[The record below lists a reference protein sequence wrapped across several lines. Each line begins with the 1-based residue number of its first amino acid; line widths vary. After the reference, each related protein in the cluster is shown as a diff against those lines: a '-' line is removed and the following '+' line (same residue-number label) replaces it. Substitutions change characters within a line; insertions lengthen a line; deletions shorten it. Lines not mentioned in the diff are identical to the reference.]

1 MIRLAPTFVAA
12 VLLGSITATP
22 QAHPPSARIS
32 AGFTDVT
39 REAGIDFRHVNG
51 ASSDKYLVE
60 TMGSGGL
67 FFDYDDDG
75 AIDVF
80 LVDGG
85 SFADPAVARR
95 ARHRLF
101 RNRGNGTFQDVT
113 AQSGIQH
120 RDYGM
125 GACAGDYDNDGR
137 VDLYVTNVG
146 PNTLY
151 RNGGGGRFTDVT
163 RAAGVGSP
171 LWSASCAF
179 ADLDKDGDLDLFV
192 TNYVDIRLTASG
204 GPYKNPFCGDA
215 SLKARGYCHP
225 LTFDPLPN
233 VVYRNDG
240 NGRFTDVSAESGVAA
255 LRSNGLG
262 VVVSDFDDDGWQ
274 EVFVANDSM
283 PNFLFRRTAQSGSG
297 QRSGQASLEWRFE
310 ESALRAGVAVA
321 SDGKPRAGMGTDAG
335 DYDGDGHL
343 DLVVTNLDFQ
353 MHSLYRSLGR
363 LFAYATPESGIG
375 PATMPFVGFGV
386 VFFDFDHDTQLD
398 VAFANGHLM
407 DNPVLRRAG
416 STYGQRN
423 LLLRNVGARRYADI
437 TASAGTGFEL
447 EKVSRGLAAGDID
460 NDGDLDLLVTNN
472 GQTADLLRND
482 AAQGNALLLRLIGRQ
497 SNRDGIGARIR
508 VTSGART
515 QLREVKAGSSYL
527 GQNDLR
533 QHVGLGT
540 SVKADRVEVKWP
552 GGKIDV
558 VHDLPANLIVTI
570 REGDGVIGRQ
580 PFARR

>member
-1 MIRLAPTFVAA
+1 VSRPAFAYPLRRGKLTWALAA
-12 VLLGSITATP
+12 VMVGGVLNGAVP
-22 QAHPPSARIS
+22 RGQAHLPDPPVVR
-32 AGFTDVT
+32 FTDAT

-51 ASSDKYLVE
+51 ASPEKHLVE

-75 AIDVF
+75 WIDVF

-85 SFADPAVARR
+85 SFADPAVARQ

-101 RNRGNGTFQDVT
+101 KNRGNGTFQDVT

-146 PNTLY
+146 PNIMY
-151 RNGGGGRFTDVT
+151 RNAGGGRFTDVT
-163 RAAGVGSP
+163 GVARVGSP
-171 LWSASCAF
+171 LWSTGCAF
-179 ADLDKDGDLDLFV
+179 ADLDKDGDLDLVV
-192 TNYVDIRLTASG
+192 TNYVTTDPSRN
-204 GPYKNPFCGDA
+204 PYCGNA

-225 LTFDPLPN
+225 LNFDPLPN

-240 NGRFTDVSAESGVAA
+240 NGTFTDVSAESGVAA
-255 LRSNGLG
+255 FRGNGLG
-262 VVVSDFDDDGWQ
+262 VVIADYDDDGWP
-274 EVFVANDSM
+274 EIFVANDSM
-283 PNFLFRRTAQSGSG
+283 PNFLFHRTGP
-297 QRSGQASLEWRFE
+297 WRFE
-310 ESALRAGVAVA
+310 DVALRAGVAVA
-321 SDGKPRAGMGTDAG
+321 SDGRARAGMGTDAG

-353 MHSLYRSLGR
+353 MHSLFRGLGR

-375 PATMPFVGFGV
+375 PATLPFVGFGV
-386 VFFDFDHDTQLD
+386 VLFDFDHDMQLD
-398 VAFANGHLM
+398 VAFANGHIM
-407 DNPVLRRAG
+407 DNPLLRRSG

-423 LLLRNVGARRYADI
+423 LLFRNIGPRRFADV
-437 TASAGTGFEL
+437 TASAGPGFAL

-472 GQTADLLRND
+472 GQSADVLRNE
-482 AAQGNALLLRLIGRQ
+482 GTSGHALVVRLIGTR
-497 SNRDGIGARIR
+497 SNRDGIGARL
-508 VTSGART
+508 TLAASGRT
-515 QLREVKAGSSYL
+515 QIREVKAGSSYL

-533 QHVGLGT
+533 THFGLGT
-540 SVKADRVEVKWP
+540 GTRVDRLEVKWP
-552 GGKIDV
+552 SGRVDV
-558 VHDLPANLIVTI
+558 TEDLQADQIVTV
-570 REGDGVIGRQ
+570 REGDGVAGRQ
-580 PFARR
+580 PFARSERIR